1 MLSFCPDIVDYE
13 REYTHILISGKTALV
28 INKNLF
34 HVEAGV
40 DGDQDYVV
48 LDKIHLSSP
57 SVHSQ

>member
-1 MLSFCPDIVDYE
+1 MLSVCPDIVDYE

-28 INKNLF
+28 LNKNLF

-48 LDKIHLSSP
+48 
-57 SVHSQ
+57 